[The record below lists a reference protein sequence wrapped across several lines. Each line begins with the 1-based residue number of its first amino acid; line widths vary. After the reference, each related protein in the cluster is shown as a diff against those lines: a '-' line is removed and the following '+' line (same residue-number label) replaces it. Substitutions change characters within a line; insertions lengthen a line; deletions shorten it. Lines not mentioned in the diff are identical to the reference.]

1 MQLNGFLSEFFN
13 IGRGCRQGD
22 PISPYLFILCAEI
35 LSIKI
40 RNNRN
45 IKGICI
51 NGIEYKI
58 SQFAYDT
65 TLLLDGSEDT
75 VNKTIDILYHFSQFS
90 GLKINFEKTNVI
102 WIGSLKYSTL
112 SIKTKWKLDWGNNN
126 FKLLG
131 IQFTM
136 TW

>member
-1 MQLNGFLSEFFN
+1 MNGFLSEFFN

-40 RNNRN
+40 RNNSN

-58 SQFAYDT
+58 SQLADDT

-75 VNKTIDILYHFSQFS
+75 VNKTFDILYHFSQFS
-90 GLKINFEKTNVI
+90 GLKINFDKTLVI
-102 WIGSLKYSTL
+102 WIGSLKYSTR